1 MVYTSDSL
9 YAETVGEHQVVLQAN
24 GVGKPVNLTI
34 PVGGIVQGKG
44 DLWKLSLETD
54 FGFTGCVTIK
64 HIENM
69 AIQENDNDGWKI
81 DSIVTFLVVNP
92 YYWAMS
98 SADFD
103 VNIWIDG
110 DNPFN
115 RQFILT
121 LCV

>member
-9 YAETVGEHQVVLQAN
+9 YAETVGEHQVILQAN
-24 GVGKPVNLTI
+24 GVVKPVNLTT